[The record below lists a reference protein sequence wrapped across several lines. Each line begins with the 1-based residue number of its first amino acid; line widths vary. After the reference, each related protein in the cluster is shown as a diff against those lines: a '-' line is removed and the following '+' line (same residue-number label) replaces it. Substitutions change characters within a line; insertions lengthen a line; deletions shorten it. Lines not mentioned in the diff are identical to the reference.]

1 MTLIAVFK
9 CADGYVICADS
20 QETVSRDGYDSR
32 VTRQKLLPVGVGKV
46 PMAIAGSGDGDLID
60 AFVARFRKNYE
71 HSDIAELDSA
81 QQVFKDDLLAFAKEK
96 KVSIRK
102 IDTTFR
108 FLLGAYSENDKRCR
122 LWRTTAGDP
131 IEVQDYALIGAED
144 ERYDYAV
151 RNLYRAGM
159 PISQGVF
166 LGLYLMWLAEQT
178 SNYVKAP
185 VSVAILKDG
194 GLHFEDQSKID
205 SIDQK
210 VRLFTA
216 QFEALFLACSDTG
229 LQGEE
234 FGNRLKEF
242 GKTIAQFR
250 REYIEEWV
258 GKALDV
264 GLDRIVEQWNQIPT
278 GTTIITV
285 PMTPEQQKSQ
295 QEQQERLAQS
305 LQDNFAYVQEPE
317 RILANLEAVKVCLK
331 KNLAHGVNEGN
342 GPTDEENRA
351 AAHAHGELMQA
362 MLMGPYKV
370 DQRVCV
376 LLSPI
381 MDAMPLQIGLGEH
394 LNPAMQRAN
403 TQMRIALVE
412 RVLAYLRP
420 AAPGI
425 PE

>member
-1 MTLIAVFK
+1 MTLIAGFK

-20 QETVSRDGYDSR
+20 QETVSRGGYDSR
-32 VTRQKLLPVGVGKV
+32 VTRQKLLPVGVGEV

-60 AFVARFRKNYE
+60 AFVAKSRKNYE
-71 HSDIAELDSA
+71 HSHIAELDSA

-96 KVSIRK
+96 KVSVRK
-102 IDTTFR
+102 IDATFR
-108 FLLGAYSENDKRCR
+108 FLIGAYSEKDKRCG

-185 VSVAILKDG
+185 VTVAILKDG

-234 FGNRLKEF
+234 FGNGLKEF

-258 GKALDV
+258 GNALDV
-264 GLDRIVEQWNQIPT
+264 GLDRIVEQWNPIPT

-285 PMTPEQQKSQ
+285 PMTPDQQKSQ

-305 LQDNFAYVQEPE
+305 LRDNFAYVQEPD
-317 RILANLEAVKVCLK
+317 RILANLEAVKVCLE
-331 KNLAHGVNEGN
+331 KNLAHGANVGN

-351 AAHAHGELMQA
+351 AAHAHGELLQA

-370 DQRVCV
+370 DQRA
-376 LLSPI
+376 I
-381 MDAMPLQIGLGEH
+381 MDAMPLQIGFGEH

-412 RVLAYLRP
+412 RVLAYLIP
-420 AAPGI
+420 AAPAI